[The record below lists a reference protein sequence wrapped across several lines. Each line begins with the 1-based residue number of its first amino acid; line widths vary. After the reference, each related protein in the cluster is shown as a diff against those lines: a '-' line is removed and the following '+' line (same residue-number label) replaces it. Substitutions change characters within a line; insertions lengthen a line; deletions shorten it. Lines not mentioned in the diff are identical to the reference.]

1 MIPNLRPVPQPVP
14 RPGGIWSRFYK
25 LRCEP
30 YTAWLTPAGC
40 RANRTAAKDAL
51 HTLQEGLEPWELTM
65 PGLDRLLTCGRCPRG
80 AELQPITTEWILSL
94 IEECLSRLEIYAGQ
108 TADPEDY
115 RERQR
120 AASREWNRRN
130 PNRKR

>member
-1 MIPNLRPVPQPVP
+1 MVNTFKLVGNIIFGQIGSP
-14 RPGGIWSRFYK
+14 WSRFYK

-51 HTLQEGLEPWELTM
+51 HTLQEGLEPWEVTM

-80 AELQPITTEWILSL
+80 AELQPITTEWILTL
-94 IEECLSRLEIYAGQ
+94 IEECLSRLERPCARS
-108 TADPEDY
+108 DC
-115 RERQR
+115 
-120 AASREWNRRN
+120 SLRRS
-130 PNRKR
+130 